1 MVTEFLNKS
10 MTKIFG
16 SRNGRL
22 IKSYRQRVLAI
33 NAFEPAMRVLTDAQ
47 MRAKAEELRK
57 RMADGESDLAL
68 LPEAFALMRESMD
81 RNIGLRNAFNPAYPF
96 DAGKLTAEAQSQY
109 QQIKAKCVGEHDW
122 RFVEIPP
129 ELYQAIRD
137 CVPDARPP
145 YRARPFD
152 VQLIGGMVLYD
163 GKIAEMATGEGKTFV
178 APLACFL
185 MGLSGKHCHVV
196 TVNDYLVRR
205 DAAWV
210 APAFYALGMSVGF
223 VQSHMDNEPRQ
234 KAYQC
239 TVTYGTNSEFGFDY
253 LRDNMKQSLAE
264 QVQGP
269 LDFAI
274 VDEVDSVLI
283 DEART
288 PLIISGPAHDDS
300 PRYRQADEVT
310 RKLIAA
316 QKPWDI
322 ANARVESLK
331 RKIKGSEG
339 DMKLARGD
347 AGKLSA
353 LQTSITEAQK
363 ELEVAEAELAKQVQL
378 YEVELDRK
386 TAHLTHEGIRKAQE
400 FAGVGSFY
408 VGGNMD
414 WPHLLEQALRAHVVY
429 EIDKDY
435 VVQKGEVIIVDES
448 TGRLM
453 VGRQWSDG
461 LHQAVEA
468 KERVTVKPET
478 QTMATIT
485 LQNFFKLYKRIAG
498 MTGTAM
504 TESEEFGKI
513 YKLEV
518 VTIPTNR
525 PLMRQDFEDL
535 IFMNENAKWNAI
547 VEQIKEVIERG
558 QPVLV
563 GTTSVEK
570 SERLSHIL
578 TQQHA
583 IEHEVLNA
591 KNHEREAEIIAK
603 AGTQQVNKLG
613 QTVGRVTIA
622 TNMAGRGTDISL
634 GSGVL
639 EAGGLFVLGTERHES
654 RRIDNQLRGRSGRQ
668 GDPGMSRF
676 FLSLEDELMRL
687 FAGDFMLKALQSL
700 GMKEDE
706 AIEHGMVSKAVA
718 RAQKKV
724 EERNFGIRKN
734 LLEYD
739 EVRNYQRNFFYT
751 SRQAILEGRNLQ
763 EIIFDT
769 IGDSV
774 RDAVGHYLDRDYVAT
789 CVAEWVR
796 LTFNTVIDPQ
806 DLRDTELAVLEM
818 TIKDKA
824 REDARSNIHS
834 AISEFMD
841 PDAHPEDYDYAGMSS
856 WAMSQ
861 FKVQISQTQLKKMQR
876 DEIIDTLVEK
886 ALDLIDHK
894 DVSPLA
900 KYLVK
905 GYPQQQLAQ
914 WANDKFEFNIS
925 VEDLTG
931 KTQDQAV
938 ELILNNARQAY
949 QQREISYP
957 VDYAL
962 EATIGA
968 GGIENVYAS
977 EQLAVWVKAKF
988 GTPISGDEIRSLA
1001 VDALRKRLI
1010 DISRQTHE
1018 TIDQQIDEAVAKLQ
1032 ESRMLSAW
1040 VSDRFVTQAS
1050 ADEFD
1055 GEPME
1060 ERRERIAELAHAF
1073 LRRELTELERTVL
1086 LQIYD
1091 VTWKDHLYAMDQLR
1105 DTIGLRGIAQR
1116 DPVIEYKREGSRLF
1130 EEFLKNLRE
1139 KVTDVIFRMR
1149 VASAGDMRNVYEGQE
1164 ELFDANE
1171 SYGVAESAAAR
1182 ELQAAPTE
1190 APAEE
1195 PDDQGPAMDPIVNAG
1210 PKVGRNDP
1218 CPCGSGKKYKHCCGR
1233 TA

>member
-1 MVTEFLNKS
+1 M
-10 MTKIFG
+10 
-16 SRNGRL
+16 
-22 IKSYRQRVLAI
+22 
-33 NAFEPAMRVLTDAQ
+33 
-47 MRAKAEELRK
+47 
-57 RMADGESDLAL
+57 
-68 LPEAFALMRESMD
+68 
-81 RNIGLRNAFNPAYPF
+81 
-96 DAGKLTAEAQSQY
+96 
-109 QQIKAKCVGEHDW
+109 
-122 RFVEIPP
+122 
-129 ELYQAIRD
+129 
-137 CVPDARPP
+137 
-145 YRARPFD
+145 
-152 VQLIGGMVLYD
+152 
-163 GKIAEMATGEGKTFV
+163 
-178 APLACFL
+178 
-185 MGLSGKHCHVV
+185 
-196 TVNDYLVRR
+196 
-205 DAAWV
+205 
-210 APAFYALGMSVGF
+210 
-223 VQSHMDNEPRQ
+223 
-234 KAYQC
+234 
-239 TVTYGTNSEFGFDY
+239 
-253 LRDNMKQSLAE
+253 
-264 QVQGP
+264 
-269 LDFAI
+269 
-274 VDEVDSVLI
+274 
-283 DEART
+283 
-288 PLIISGPAHDDS
+288 
-300 PRYRQADEVT
+300 
-310 RKLIAA
+310 
-316 QKPWDI
+316 
-322 ANARVESLK
+322 
-331 RKIKGSEG
+331 
-339 DMKLARGD
+339 
-347 AGKLSA
+347 
-353 LQTSITEAQK
+353 
-363 ELEVAEAELAKQVQL
+363 
-378 YEVELDRK
+378 
-386 TAHLTHEGIRKAQE
+386 
-400 FAGVGSFY
+400 
-408 VGGNMD
+408 
-414 WPHLLEQALRAHVVY
+414 
-429 EIDKDY
+429 
-435 VVQKGEVIIVDES
+435 
-448 TGRLM
+448 
-453 VGRQWSDG
+453 
-461 LHQAVEA
+461 
-468 KERVTVKPET
+468 
-478 QTMATIT
+478 
-485 LQNFFKLYKRIAG
+485 
-498 MTGTAM
+498 
-504 TESEEFGKI
+504 
-513 YKLEV
+513 
-518 VTIPTNR
+518 
-525 PLMRQDFEDL
+525 
-535 IFMNENAKWNAI
+535 
-547 VEQIKEVIERG
+547 
-558 QPVLV
+558 
-563 GTTSVEK
+563 EK
-570 SERLSHIL
+570 SERLSQIL
-578 TQQHA
+578 TRQHG

-603 AGTQQVNKLG
+603 AGTQQVNKQG

-634 GSGVL
+634 GQGVL

-676 FLSLEDELMRL
+676 FLSLEDDLMRL

-774 RDAVGHYLDRDYVAT
+774 RDAVAHYLDRDYVAT

-806 DLRDTELAVLEM
+806 DLRDTELPVLEM

-841 PDAHPEDYDYAGMSS
+841 PDAHPDDYDFAGMSS

-861 FKVQISQTQLKKMQR
+861 FKVQISQAQLKKMQR
-876 DEIIDTLVEK
+876 DEIIETLVEK

-894 DVSPLA
+894 DVSPLG

-914 WANDKFEFNIS
+914 WANEKFEFNIP

-931 KTQDQAV
+931 KTQDQAI

-949 QQREISYP
+949 HQREISYP

-962 EATIGA
+962 EATAGA

-988 GTPISGDEIRSLA
+988 GTAISGDEIRSLTTEK
-1001 VDALRKRLI
+1001 LRQRLI
-1010 DISRQTHE
+1010 DISRDTHE
-1018 TIDQQIDEAVAKLQ
+1018 NIDRQIDDAVAKLQ

-1040 VSDRFVTQAS
+1040 VCDRFVTQAS

-1055 GEPME
+1055 GEPPE
-1060 ERRERIAELAHAF
+1060 ERRERIGELAHAF

-1149 VASAGDMRNVYEGQE
+1149 IASAGDMRNVYEGQE

-1171 SYGVAESAAAR
+1171 SYGVGESAAAR
-1182 ELQAAPTE
+1182 ELQAAPAE
-1190 APAEE
+1190 APAAES
-1195 PDDQGPAMDPIVNAG
+1195 DDAAPPIDPIVNAG
-1210 PKVGRNDP
+1210 PRVGRNDP